1 MQLTAVAAA
10 FVHVADDLLRL
21 VTVDWVLINETTHCM
36 YMYMY
41 MYIMSQESIN
51 CDGAE
56 FEYYACRRP
65 IHVSTCC
72 VEDNVTKEVAAAG
85 DDDDLTWHLPC

>member
-21 VTVDWVLINETTHCM
+21 VTVDWVLINETTHH
-36 YMYMY
+36 MYMY
-41 MYIMSQESIN
+41 MYIHVMPYESI

-56 FEYYACRRP
+56 FAYYACRRP
-65 IHVSTCC
+65 ICMLVYKLCRRQC
-72 VEDNVTKEVAAAG
+72 D
-85 DDDDLTWHLPC
+85 